1 MSDANQEFD
10 LGPLIDEYRISRI
23 VLVVAWAATVIF
35 GLMWVFVM
43 TIGVGLSLQGE
54 VDFVGIL
61 CGGGPITLLFCA
73 AVYATFRLQR
83 SLVRMHEEGF
93 IYREGKQYHAARYS
107 QISSADVITERKRR
121 RRPGRADDYI
131 TIHWLRVRLN
141 DDARTE
147 IRVQPLLLHDPKR
160 LNRWRSLMQKSG

>member
-1 MSDANQEFD
+1 MSDDFEF
-10 LGPLIDEYRISRI
+10 GELIDEYRISRI
-23 VLVVAWAATVIF
+23 VLLVAWIATSLF
-35 GLMWVFVM
+35 GLMWVLVM
-43 TIGVGLSLQGE
+43 TIGVGLSLKGE

-61 CGGGPITLLFCA
+61 FGGGPITLLFCG

-83 SLVRMHEEGF
+83 SLVRMHAEGF
-93 IYREGKQYHAARYS
+93 IYREGKQYHEARYS

-121 RRPGRADDYI
+121 RRPDRADHYI

-147 IRVQPLLLHDPKR
+147 IRVQPLLLRDPKR
-160 LNRWRSLMQKSG
+160 LNRWRSLMQRV